1 MMRSPAEMAR
11 ACAESMLRE
20 DKATHGLGIALDEVG
35 PGTARMSMTVRPDMV
50 NGHGICHGG
59 FIFTLADSTFA
70 FACNAYGDRAV
81 AHHNEI
87 TFVRPGRLGE
97 TLTATAEERVR
108 AGRSG
113 IYDVRVTGADGSVV
127 AEMRGH
133 SRLAGGRFFAED

>member
-11 ACAESMLRE
+11 ACAEAMLRE
-20 DKATHGLGIALDEVG
+20 DKATHGLGIVLDDVG
-35 PGTARMSMTVRPDMV
+35 PGTARMSMTVRPEMV

-87 TFVRPGRLGE
+87 TFVRPGRLGQ

-113 IYDVRVTGADGSVV
+113 IYDVRVTGADGAVV

>member
-11 ACAESMLRE
+11 ACAEAMLRE
-20 DKATHGLGIALDEVG
+20 DKATHGLGIALDDVG

-113 IYDVRVTGADGSVV
+113 IYDVRVTGGDGGVV

-133 SRLAGGRFFAED
+133 SRLSGGRFFAEG